1 MQDIHSLIKK
11 YWAGTA
17 TIEEQILLMEL
28 LSSDDAGLEQ
38 GMRAAYESDL
48 SKRMDVLS
56 GQKSEEILARIM
68 ERKETGKRKEGN
80 QKEEIQKEADQK
92 EGIRSKLVY
101 WPKRWGVW
109 AAAAVII
116 ILAGTALIT
125 FSGHPTR
132 HSAPV
137 AVVAQPV
144 REVENFSNTGKKA
157 MVVQLKD
164 KSVVVLLPRSSI
176 SYFQSSSEAGRNI
189 NLSGKAYF
197 KIARDPARP
206 FTVYANAI
214 ATTVLGT
221 EFTVNTFM
229 DGKVIIRLV
238 NGKVRVHARDTSY
251 SMSDLYLQ
259 PGQEAAIDI
268 KNRQPLV
275 HNFDVEA
282 EERLGPISDRRPN
295 RIEQRDIVFDKAPL
309 AEVFDRLRRKYHIP
323 IVYEKDDIKGL
334 QFTGIFLKSDS
345 LPMLLSVVCNM
356 NGLAFRQDAGKILI
370 HKVE

>member
-17 TIEEQILLMEL
+17 TIEEQILLMKL

-48 SKRMDVLS
+48 SKKMEVLS
-56 GQKSEEILARIM
+56 GQKSEEILERIL
-68 ERKETGKRKEGN
+68 ERKEPGKRKEGN
-80 QKEEIQKEADQK
+80 QKEGIQ
-92 EGIRSKLVY
+92 SKLVY
-101 WPKRWGVW
+101 WPKRWGAW
-109 AAAAVII
+109 AAAAVIM

-125 FSGHPTR
+125 FSGHPSR

-137 AVVAQPV
+137 AVVVQPV
-144 REVENFSNTGKKA
+144 REVENFSNTGKNA

-164 KSVVVLLPRSSI
+164 KSVVFLLPRSSI
-176 SYFQSSSEAGRNI
+176 SYFQSSADAGRNI

-197 KIARDPARP
+197 KIARDPTRP

-221 EFTVNTFM
+221 EFTVSTLM

-238 NGKVRVHARDTSY
+238 KGKVKVHGRDSSY
-251 SMSDLYLQ
+251 SMSDLYLE

-295 RIEQRDIVFDKAPL
+295 RIEQSDIVFDKAPL

-323 IVYEKDDIKGL
+323 IVYEKEDIKGL